1 MSIKKRLVLSN
12 LGMIII
18 PILSIFFIDI
28 VLVFI
33 MLVLFHSTP
42 KENLPLFMNL
52 RLISFLLV
60 LIVTNGILTYLVSKS
75 IIEPIQKLADAA
87 NKIASGNLDFSLQVT
102 GNDEISQLTESF
114 ETMRKKL
121 KEAEELKQKYEQNR
135 KELIASISHDLKT
148 PITSIKGYINGIKD
162 GIANTPEKME
172 RYIETIAN
180 KASELDELIDEL
192 FLFSKLSL
200 QKVQY
205 HFETMDINSYLKDY
219 LEELRFDLEENG
231 GTINYEVDGKEFLV
245 KADRKQ
251 LHRVLINIIQNSV
264 KYLDKETPAIK
275 VKLSEKKDFVQ
286 VEINDNGPGI
296 DQIALPYIFEQFYR
310 TDQSRNSAT
319 GGSGIGLA
327 IVKQIIEDHGGVVW
341 AESEIGL
348 GTSVFFTIP
357 KAGEANEEN
366 INY

>member
-219 LEELRFDLEENG
+219 LEELRFDLKENG

-275 VKLSEKKDFVQ
+275 VKLSEKQDFVQ

>member
-33 MLVLFHSTP
+33 MLVLFHSPP

-180 KASELDELIDEL
+180 KASELDELIDDL

-219 LEELRFDLEENG
+219 LEELRFDLGENG

-251 LHRVLINIIQNSV
+251 LHRVLTNIIQNSV

-275 VKLSEKKDFVQ
+275 VKLSEKQDFVQ

-357 KAGEANEEN
+357 KAGEENEEN